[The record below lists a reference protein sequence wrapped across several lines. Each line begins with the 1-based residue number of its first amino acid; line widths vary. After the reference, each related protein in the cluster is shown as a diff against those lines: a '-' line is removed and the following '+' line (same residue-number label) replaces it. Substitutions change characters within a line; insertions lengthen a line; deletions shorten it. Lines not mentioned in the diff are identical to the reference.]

1 MGWAKY
7 KKYIRAREIKM
18 KKKIHA
24 RQLILKNISWQ
35 WPKKNSYK
43 EFDNENFLR
52 LENFPPP
59 TITFLKVR
67 PL

>member
-35 WPKKNSYK
+35 WPKKK
-43 EFDNENFLR
+43 F
-52 LENFPPP
+52 
-59 TITFLKVR
+59 IQGI
-67 PL
+67 